1 MWRRAGIEWRQRR
14 RAILPGQAAREAG
27 NPVEEVEQAR
37 YEGPM
42 DVPSELLRAARVA
55 LDIGQRELAV
65 LSGVGQRTILRIEQN
80 DPRVSLETRR
90 RLQDAFEK
98 QGVVFIADDGVS
110 GPGIRVRRS
119 LLQQQNLRF

>member
-1 MWRRAGIEWRQRR
+1 
-14 RAILPGQAAREAG
+14 
-27 NPVEEVEQAR
+27 
-37 YEGPM
+37 M

-55 LDIGQRELAV
+55 LDIGQRELAA
-65 LSGVGQRTILRIEQN
+65 LSRVGQRTILRIEQN